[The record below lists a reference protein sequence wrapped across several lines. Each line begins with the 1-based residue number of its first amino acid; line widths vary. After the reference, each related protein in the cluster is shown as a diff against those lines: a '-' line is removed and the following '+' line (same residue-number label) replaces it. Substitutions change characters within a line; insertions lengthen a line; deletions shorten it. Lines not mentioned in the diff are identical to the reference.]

1 MNRQKSL
8 LTFGFFCVA
17 VFVLSASAEASP
29 VIVRMS
35 VDSFFGQVGSDGQF
49 VTYLD
54 NGSGPEILCP
64 DAGCDTGIGPASV
77 ALGGGNQ
84 VEFWNSSFG
93 VDATHNLISFVPS
106 GVNDVDL
113 GKEFLLG
120 TITYT
125 NGIWFTD
132 PEFGVTFS
140 ASSTDLGF
148 VQSWSSTVHL
158 SITPNLPT
166 NTPEQNADLIYLTG
180 LPSLGSVRAYEL
192 GASPLGNKVSA
203 KVYGRISS
211 LDLTRF
217 ADATG
222 GGFLNPSISLQ
233 PTPPTEVP
241 EPATLALLSLGL
253 VGLRW
258 IRRRSSTR

>member
-8 LTFGFFCVA
+8 LTSEILCVA

-35 VDSFFGQVGSDGQF
+35 VNSFFGQVGSDGQF

-64 DAGCDTGIGPASV
+64 DAGCDTGIGPALVS
-77 ALGGGNQ
+77 LGGGNQ

-132 PEFGVTFS
+132 PEFAVTFS

-158 SITPNLPT
+158 SITPNLPHQHAGAECR
-166 NTPEQNADLIYLTG
+166 PH
-180 LPSLGSVRAYEL
+180 LPDRAAKHGECSSLRTWCNPVGKHSVRQGLRENQFA
-192 GASPLGNKVSA
+192 GPHTICRRHRR
-203 KVYGRISS
+203 RIS
-211 LDLTRF
+211 
-217 ADATG
+217 
-222 GGFLNPSISLQ
+222 
-233 PTPPTEVP
+233 
-241 EPATLALLSLGL
+241 
-253 VGLRW
+253 
-258 IRRRSSTR
+258 